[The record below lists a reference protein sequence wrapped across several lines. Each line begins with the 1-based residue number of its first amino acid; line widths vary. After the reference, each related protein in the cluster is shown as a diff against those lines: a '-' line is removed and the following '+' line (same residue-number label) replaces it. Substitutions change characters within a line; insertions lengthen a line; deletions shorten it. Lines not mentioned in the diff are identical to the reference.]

1 MAEEGKKILLAEDE
15 TSIANALKLKL
26 EHEKFT
32 VTHVGNGNEA
42 LKAIQDNSFDLVL
55 LDLMM
60 PGKDGFA
67 VLEELKEKGSK
78 AKVLVTSNLGQAED
92 KERALALGAT
102 DFLVKSDT
110 SLVDIVSRVRE
121 LAS

>member
-1 MAEEGKKILLAEDE
+1 MADSGKKILIAEDE
-15 TSIANALKLKL
+15 VSIANALKLKL
-26 EHEKFT
+26 QHEKFE
-32 VTHVGNGNEA
+32 VTHVENGNDA
-42 LKAIQDNSFDLVL
+42 LTEIQNNSYDLIL

-60 PGKDGFA
+60 PGKDGFG
-67 VLEELKEKGSK
+67 VLEELKNKGSK

-92 KERALALGAT
+92 RERAKSLGAT

-110 SLVDIVSRVRE
+110 SLVEIVKRVRD